1 MTMIWYQG
9 TLNPTIYLIMRTRAT
24 NIQLKLSF
32 QLSNLRK
39 CEYEVIVSFTSV
51 DKIIQYIQVN

>member
-9 TLNPTIYLIMRTRAT
+9 TLNPTIYLIMRTRST

-39 CEYEVIVSFTSV
+39 CKYEVIVSFTSV
-51 DKIIQYIQVN
+51 DKIIQQI

>member
-9 TLNPTIYLIMRTRAT
+9 NLNPTIYLIMRTRAT

-39 CEYEVIVSFTSV
+39 CEYEVIVSFTTV
-51 DKIIQYIQVN
+51 DKIIQYI